1 MGNALRIAV
10 FLREFLEK
18 QIFPTKGCPVFR
30 TRLPGRS
37 GRNRQIPEEIS

>member
-10 FLREFLEK
+10 FLREFLEE
-18 QIFPTKGCPVFR
+18 QIFPTKGCPAFR

>member
-18 QIFPTKGCPVFR
+18 QIFPTKGCLAFR

-37 GRNRQIPEEIS
+37 ETAGQVLYEIS